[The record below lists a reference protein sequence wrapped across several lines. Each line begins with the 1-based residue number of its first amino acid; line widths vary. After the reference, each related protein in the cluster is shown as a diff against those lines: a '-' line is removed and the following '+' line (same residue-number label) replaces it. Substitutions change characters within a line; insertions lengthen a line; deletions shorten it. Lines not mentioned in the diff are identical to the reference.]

1 MNRVLS
7 REEAVKLIYQMEIT
21 KDTPEEAI
29 ENFVENYEIKL
40 ETIDLEYI
48 KQIVKG
54 VSKNKEEID
63 STLQSNFVKWKID
76 RISKVNLAILRVG
89 LFEMNYVEEV
99 PGKVAINEAVE
110 VAKKYS
116 DEKSVA
122 FINGVLDKI
131 YKQN

>member
-21 KDTPEEAI
+21 KDSPKEAI
-29 ENFVENYEIKL
+29 ENFIENCEIKL
-40 ETIDLEYI
+40 ESIDLEYI
-48 KQIVKG
+48 KGIVNG
-54 VSKNKEEID
+54 VCENKEEID
-63 STLQSNFVKWKID
+63 SVLQRNFVKWKID

-89 LFEMNYVEEV
+89 LYEMNYVEEV

-131 YKQN
+131 YKEN